1 MNKNCARSAPR
12 PLKTTMRTTR
22 LRPTALRQLRP
33 SYRPPAL
40 RLTPQ
45 AWAKLVYLRDAGRT
59 EIGGF
64 GTSRADDPLL
74 VDDVQL
80 VRQRCS
86 WAHVAFQDE
95 AVADYFDRMVDAG
108 RRPEE
113 FARIWVHTHPGDS
126 PAPSAADEETF
137 ARVFG
142 GCDWSVMLIVAR
154 NDAAYARLQFS
165 AGPGGAVRLP
175 VAVDDGAPFGG
186 SDHAAWQAEYEAC
199 VAAASTTV
207 DSLEELLGGEAL
219 WSDAP

>member
-1 MNKNCARSAPR
+1 M
-12 PLKTTMRTTR
+12 
-22 LRPTALRQLRP
+22 
-33 SYRPPAL
+33 
-40 RLTPQ
+40 
-45 AWAKLVYLRDAGRT
+45 
-59 EIGGF
+59 
-64 GTSRADDPLL
+64 
-74 VDDVQL
+74 DDVQL